1 MNERELKFRIW
12 VHIDKAFTYFNVYDY
27 PSGIAFG
34 VSYPMQSIGLVDE
47 KGVTIFEGD
56 IVGVATRLS
65 GDQYTDFIPCAVYHD
80 FLGFNFKLLNGTFDR
95 NILVSKDSKFEI
107 IGNIIEHKHLLP

>member
-12 VHIDKAFTYFNVYDY
+12 VHIDKAFTYFDIHDDY

-47 KGVTIFEGD
+47 KGTDIYEGD

-65 GDQYTDFIPCAVYHD
+65 GDQYTDFIPCIVYHD
-80 FLGFNFKLLNGTFDR
+80 FLGFHFELLNSTSDR
-95 NILVSKDSKFEI
+95 NILVFKDSKFEI
-107 IGNIIEHKHLLP
+107 IGNIIEHKN